1 MNQSK
6 ESWDISLLCPGSS
19 IIGVPP
25 CAPSIVFDAV
35 YAKAVFN
42 KFVSPE
48 AKTEITSRWQST
60 FYPERAV
67 PSVVGGAGPLV
78 VLLKVG
84 VGVLGVVR
92 FIGIPVGQLPKMLKK
107 REEKAKAVEFGRI
120 EDKVHWQQW
129 KGTLSPVSDL

>member
-1 MNQSK
+1 MAKHILS
-6 ESWDISLLCPGSS
+6 CGGGTVGS
-19 IIGVPP
+19 
-25 CAPSIVFDAV
+25 
-35 YAKAVFN
+35 
-42 KFVSPE
+42 
-48 AKTEITSRWQST
+48 R
-60 FYPERAV
+60 
-67 PSVVGGAGPLV
+67 GPLV